1 MAQAGEVPILLCAQ
15 ITGAYDHSSTNPAP
29 SISAR
34 LCTGLSKD
42 TSRIDVRALC
52 GDVLSPRAGSA
63 S

>member
-1 MAQAGEVPILLCAQ
+1 MAQAGDVPILLCAQ
-15 ITGAYDHSSTNPAP
+15 ITGAYDQSSTNQAP

-34 LCTGLSKD
+34 LFACLSKY

-52 GDVLSPRAGSA
+52 GDVLFRMARSA